1 MNYDLIIVTGPTAT
15 GKTKFAIDLADR
27 LNAEIISADSRQVFR
42 GMDLGT
48 GKDISE
54 YSSNGKTIPYHL
66 IDILD
71 AGQKYSVYQFQKDF
85 FTAYDSIT
93 KRGKNV
99 VLCGGT
105 GLYVESIV
113 KNYQMSDVPENP
125 ELRKSLENKS
135 LEELETILSELK
147 TMHNSTDIDTRNRAI
162 RAIEIATYEKDNPGK
177 SDYPKLNTLIF
188 GVHFERAEI
197 RKRITERLKQR
208 IDEGMIDETRKLIE
222 SGVSPDVLISY
233 GLEYKYITW
242 LLQEKISYQQF
253 FSELNTAIHQF
264 AKRQMTWFRRMERNN
279 IKIHWIDGRLPAEEK
294 VAKAMEIIGLQENL
308 STL

>member
-54 YSSNGKTIPYHL
+54 YSSNGKAVPYHL

-85 FTAYDSIT
+85 FVAYNSIK

-113 KNYQMSDVPENP
+113 KNYQMPDVPENV

-162 RAIEIATYEKDNPGK
+162 RAIEIATYEKDNLGK

-294 VAKAMEIIGLQENL
+294 VAKALEIIDLQEK
-308 STL
+308 S

>member
-15 GKTKFAIDLADR
+15 GKTKFAVDLADR

-54 YSSNGKTIPYHL
+54 YSSNGKAVPYHL

-113 KNYQMSDVPENP
+113 KNYQMSDVPENV

-162 RAIEIATYEKDNPGK
+162 RAIEIATFEKNNPKK

-279 IKIHWIDGRLPAEEK
+279 IKIHWIDGRVPAEEK
-294 VAKAMEIIGLQENL
+294 VPKALETIGLQGK
-308 STL
+308 S

>member
-15 GKTKFAIDLADR
+15 GKTKFAVDLADR

-54 YSSNGKTIPYHL
+54 YSSNGKAVPYHL

-85 FTAYDSIT
+85 FVAYDSIT

-113 KNYQMSDVPENP
+113 KNYQMPDVPENV

-135 LEELETILSELK
+135 LEELGTILSELK

-197 RKRITERLKQR
+197 RKRITERLEQR

-279 IKIHWIDGRLPAEEK
+279 IKIHWIDGRLPSEEK
-294 VAKAMEIIGLQENL
+294 VAKALEIIGLQEK
-308 STL
+308 S

>member
-15 GKTKFAIDLADR
+15 GKTKFAVDLADR

-54 YSSNGKTIPYHL
+54 YSSNGKAVPYHL

-85 FTAYDSIT
+85 FVAYNSIK

-113 KNYQMSDVPENP
+113 KNYQMPDVPENP
-125 ELRKSLENKS
+125 KLRKSLENKS

-279 IKIHWIDGRLPAEEK
+279 IKIHWIDGRLPSEEK
-294 VAKAMEIIGLQENL
+294 VAKALEIIGLQEK
-308 STL
+308 S

>member
-15 GKTKFAIDLADR
+15 GKTKFAVDLADR

-54 YSSNGKTIPYHL
+54 YSSNGKAVPYHL

-113 KNYQMSDVPENP
+113 KNYQMSDVPENV

-135 LEELETILSELK
+135 LDELETILSELK

-188 GVHFERAEI
+188 GVHFEREEI

-222 SGVSPDVLISY
+222 SGVNPDVLISY

-294 VAKAMEIIGLQENL
+294 VAKALEIIGLQEKA
-308 STL
+308 

>member
-15 GKTKFAIDLADR
+15 GKTKFAVDLADR

-54 YSSNGKTIPYHL
+54 YSSNGKAVPYHL

-85 FTAYDSIT
+85 FVAYNSIK

-113 KNYQMSDVPENP
+113 KNYQMPDVPENP
-125 ELRKSLENKS
+125 KLRKSLENKS

-162 RAIEIATYEKDNPGK
+162 RAIEIATYEKDNP
-177 SDYPKLNTLIF
+177 
-188 GVHFERAEI
+188 
-197 RKRITERLKQR
+197 
-208 IDEGMIDETRKLIE
+208 
-222 SGVSPDVLISY
+222 
-233 GLEYKYITW
+233 
-242 LLQEKISYQQF
+242 
-253 FSELNTAIHQF
+253 
-264 AKRQMTWFRRMERNN
+264 
-279 IKIHWIDGRLPAEEK
+279 
-294 VAKAMEIIGLQENL
+294 
-308 STL
+308 